1 MVDRKIMDTK
11 TAVSLVQRVITG
23 LPVEVYDDETGESMI
38 VPDYELCIAR
48 PEGDCAGSREIGS
61 ANMILAYNL
70 LYQKVIAT
78 RWKENRSR
86 NDNQDITI
94 RLFNE
99 AVAQLQTNKIIRRKP
114 ELVRKTFKLVEN

>member
-1 MVDRKIMDTK
+1 MDTK